1 MTLTQLY
8 YLSCIHRC
16 GSLRRAAK
24 ELHVSQPSVTE
35 AIHALEADLNQ
46 DLLQFRGN
54 RTTLTEAGL
63 RVLETAELF
72 QKEETRLKEDLA
84 DMSRQSAALVRFAFG
99 LYIPLPMQLFQE
111 YQASNPQIRI
121 SIDQCSALH
130 VIQMLEQEECEFGI
144 LYTELLTG
152 RFGAIDYGSLE
163 FGVFC
168 PKMHSLLQYDRIPQ
182 ELALSYLEPQ
192 IKLKT
197 GQSAIPVAPDTSKA
211 VTRSSLS
218 LASQNLSGAFHPS
231 LDPMLEALQAQLNNQ
246 IAILPL
252 NYTDDSSRLTARPL
266 DPPLH
271 IPLSLAWNPKHFLT
285 REALL
290 LRDRM
295 IHTRI

>member
-1 MTLTQLY
+1 MTLTQLS
-8 YLSCIHRC
+8 YLCCIHRC

-46 DLLQFRGN
+46 DLLQFNGN
-54 RTTLTEAGL
+54 RTMLTAAGL

-84 DMSRQSAALVRFAFG
+84 DMSRQSGTLIRFAFG
-99 LYIPLPMQLFQE
+99 LYIPLPMQLLQE
-111 YQASNPQIRI
+111 YQTQNPQIRI

-130 VIQMLEQEECEFGI
+130 VIQILEREECEFGI
-144 LYTELLTG
+144 LYTEMLTG
-152 RFGAIDYGSLE
+152 RFGALDYGSLE

-168 PKMHSLLQYDRIPQ
+168 PKGHSLLQYDRIPQ
-182 ELALSYLEPQ
+182 EKALSYLEPQ
-192 IKLKT
+192 LKQQT
-197 GQSAIPVAPDTSKA
+197 GKSAFPVAAPDKDPA

-246 IAILPL
+246 ITVLPL
-252 NYTDDSSRLTARPL
+252 NYTDDSSRLRARPL

-271 IPLSLAWNPKHFLT
+271 IPLSLAWNPKHFLS
-285 REALL
+285 REALA
-290 LRDRM
+290 LRDT
-295 IHTRI
+295 IVGQA